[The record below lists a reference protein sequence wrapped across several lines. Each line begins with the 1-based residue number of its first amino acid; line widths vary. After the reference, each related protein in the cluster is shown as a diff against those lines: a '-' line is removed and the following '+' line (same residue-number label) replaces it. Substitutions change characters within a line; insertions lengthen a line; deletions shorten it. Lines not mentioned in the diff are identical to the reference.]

1 MRFRVMRYAGIK
13 AGYVPAYGSR
23 PMTKKS
29 AELFL
34 RACNAVNGDLYLYK
48 VKRLPIELPSFI

>member
-23 PMTKKS
+23 PMTKKA

-34 RACNAVNGDLYLYK
+34 RACKAVNGDLYLYK
-48 VKRLPIELPSFI
+48 VQRLPIELPHFI

>member
-1 MRFRVMRYAGIK
+1 MRYAGIK

-23 PMTKKS
+23 PMTKKG

-34 RACNAVNGDLYLYK
+34 RACKAVNGDLYCFR
-48 VKRLPIELPSFI
+48 VERLPIELPYFI